1 MGRRLLTGL
10 AVVLAAGCCSA
21 GSVAFGQAAAVQ
33 AVDPP
38 SATTKAVN
46 EATRASAPFQDRRDY
61 DFAAR
66 GFVAA
71 RKDPLIRA
79 ADGHVM
85 WDINTYS
92 FVDGPAPDTVNP
104 SLWRHAQVL
113 SRAGLFRV
121 SDRIWQVRGFDL
133 ANVTF
138 VKGDK
143 GWIVIDPLTTD
154 ETARAAYDLVT
165 EHLGK
170 RPVSAI
176 IYTHSHIDHFGGAG
190 GILPLAVPDVPIL
203 APEGFTEAAVGE
215 NVIAGPAMARRAIYQ
230 FGLTQPKGPTGS
242 MGSGIGMAVAAG
254 TQGLV
259 PPNREIAKT
268 GTEIVLDGVKLRFQ
282 VTPGTEAPAEMNIG
296 FPDWKVADLAEN
308 ANVTQHNILTP
319 RGAVVRNAKAW
330 AQGLTEAIDFF
341 AGAEVMIT
349 SHGWPRFGA
358 AEITDFLGKHRDAY
372 AFLHDQTVRL
382 MNQGLT
388 GDEIAAK
395 LTLPKALRQEWY
407 DRPYYGSFSFNS
419 RAVYQFYMGWYDGN
433 PVHLAPLPPEEGGRR
448 YVEALGGAARVRQLA
463 QAAYDKGD
471 YAWAAE
477 LLNRAVFADAG
488 DTAARDLLA
497 RCYQQ
502 LAWQSENSLWRNMYL
517 TGASELRGAQPPIAS
532 AISPGIAASLTPDQL
547 FDVLSVRFAAEKAGD
562 AKLRLAFVFPDR
574 NAQVTV
580 TVANGVLVHR
590 PGVAGTPDA
599 TLTIKYADLVAA
611 LLRGQP
617 LAPKIAS
624 GEAKIEGQ
632 PAAFA
637 QLVSWIDKPAP
648 PFAIVTP

>member
-1 MGRRLLTGL
+1 MGRRMLKGL
-10 AVVLAAGCCSA
+10 AVVLAAGCCSG
-21 GSVAFGQAAAVQ
+21 GSAAFAQTAAAR
-33 AVDPP
+33 AADPA
-38 SATTKAVN
+38 SATTRAVN
-46 EATRASAPFQDRRDY
+46 EAARAAAPFQDRRDY

-66 GFVAA
+66 GFVAT

-79 ADGHVM
+79 ADGRVV
-85 WDINTYS
+85 WDLNTFS
-92 FVDGPAPDTVNP
+92 FVEAPAPDTVNP

-113 SRAGLFRV
+113 SRAGLFKV
-121 SDRIWQVRGFDL
+121 SDRIWQVRGFDI

-143 GWIVIDPLTTD
+143 GWIVIDPLTAD

-165 EHLGK
+165 EQLGK

-190 GILPLAVPDVPIL
+190 GILPFAVPDVPIL
-203 APEGFTEAAVGE
+203 APQGFTDAAVGE

-230 FGLTQPKGPTGS
+230 FGLTLPKGPTGN
-242 MGSGIGMAVAAG
+242 MGSGIGMAVAPG

-341 AGAEVMIT
+341 AGADVMIT

-372 AFLHDQTVRL
+372 AYLHDQTVRL

-395 LTLPKALRQEWY
+395 LTLPKALQQEWY
-407 DRPYYGSFSFNS
+407 DRPYYGSLSFNA

-517 TGASELRGAQPPIAS
+517 TGASELRGAQPPAAS
-532 AISPGIAASLTPDQL
+532 AISPGIAGSLTPDQL

-580 TVANGVLVHR
+580 TVANGVLIHR
-590 PGVAGTPDA
+590 PGVVGTPDA

-624 GEAKIEGQ
+624 GEARIEGRM
-632 PAAFA
+632 AAFA
-637 QLVSWIDKPAP
+637 QLVSWIDKPTP